1 MLIENN
7 PITPISYQTIVNELL
22 DSPNPVIVFKTRRDV
37 LGESIDSPEIH
48 CLQEKIK
55 SSDFVKNMLV
65 HRQQDGTIATNPYA
79 KWQGPHWTLACL
91 AEIGYPSGD
100 KSLLP
105 MRNQFIKYLFEVNHF
120 KFPRTVI
127 YPGQENKVR
136 RCASQ
141 EANFIW
147 YSLVLG
153 LDDEYTDQLVNRLL
167 DWQWPD
173 GGWNCDK
180 RVEAHNSSF
189 VETIIPL
196 RAISLYGKIKNDQR
210 AITASKRAAE
220 IFLKRHLYR

>member
-1 MLIENN
+1 
-7 PITPISYQTIVNELL
+7 
-22 DSPNPVIVFKTRRDV
+22 
-37 LGESIDSPEIH
+37 
-48 CLQEKIK
+48 
-55 SSDFVKNMLV
+55 
-65 HRQQDGTIATNPYA
+65 
-79 KWQGPHWTLACL
+79 
-91 AEIGYPSGD
+91 
-100 KSLLP
+100 
-105 MRNQFIKYLFEVNHF
+105 VNHF